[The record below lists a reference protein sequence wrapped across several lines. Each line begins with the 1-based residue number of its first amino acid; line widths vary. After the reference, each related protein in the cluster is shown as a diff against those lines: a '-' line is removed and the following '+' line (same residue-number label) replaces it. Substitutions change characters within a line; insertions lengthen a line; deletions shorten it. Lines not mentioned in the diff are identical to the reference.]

1 MILFLFCTYGNE
13 QMNIISGTARNL
25 ELADLP
31 DSAVRPTAVRARKAL
46 FDSIGV
52 FAGKTV
58 LDLFSGSGA
67 LALEAASRG
76 ASTVVMVENDPA
88 HVACIRENCR
98 RVTAAGADAEK
109 LILEFDALF
118 PQRYLPK
125 LPALPDLIFADPP
138 YADSS
143 KFFHRLL
150 SDETFVT
157 ELSGSRLIWEVPDTP
172 GALGEFMEHPALS
185 DVTIRRFGGTFF
197 LLGTIK

>member
-1 MILFLFCTYGNE
+1 
-13 QMNIISGTARNL
+13 MNIISGTARNL

-46 FDSIGV
+46 FDSIGI

-76 ASTVVMVENDPA
+76 AAAVIMVENDPA
-88 HVACIRENCR
+88 HVDCIRENCR
-98 RVTAAGADAEK
+98 RVTAAGAAAEK

-118 PQRYLPK
+118 PERYLAK
-125 LPALPDLIFADPP
+125 ISDRPDIIFADPP
-138 YADSS
+138 YADSGQY
-143 KFFHRLL
+143 FHQLL
-150 SDETFVT
+150 SDNAFLTA
-157 ELSGSRLIWEVPDTP
+157 LSGSRLIWEIPDTP
-172 GALGEFMEHPALS
+172 GALGEFMEHPALN
-185 DVTIRRFGGTFF
+185 DVAIRLFGGTFF